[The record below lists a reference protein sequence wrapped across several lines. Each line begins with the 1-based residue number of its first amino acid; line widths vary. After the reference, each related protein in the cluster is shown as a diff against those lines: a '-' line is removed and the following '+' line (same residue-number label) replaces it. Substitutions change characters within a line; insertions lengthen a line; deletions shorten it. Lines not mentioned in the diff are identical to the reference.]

1 MRPGSVGA
9 EFAPPSCP
17 GLRPRP
23 SQAISCRRAAHLR
36 LSRHLRQMSRLP
48 LRARSA
54 LRVPGESWPGAACE
68 GRSRQSSSFPA
79 PMSFA
84 APGRSSLSFDALPA
98 TWRETIGAG
107 RGGCPERSSQPL
119 PRCRAD
125 IPRSATGRVLSPK
138 PVDGRT
144 ADNRNHRATAC
155 EPGTRG
161 RTLRFGT
168 SARIRGDSLDM
179 PCPPRHSTREVE

>member
-1 MRPGSVGA
+1 MRLGSVGA
-9 EFAPPSCP
+9 EFARPSCH

-23 SQAISCRRAAHLR
+23 SPAISCRRAARLR
-36 LSRHLRQMSRLP
+36 LSRRLRQMSRLP

-54 LRVPGESWPGAACE
+54 LRAPDESWPGAACE
-68 GRSRQSSSFPA
+68 GRPRQSSSSPA
-79 PMSFA
+79 PVSFA

-125 IPRSATGRVLSPK
+125 IPRSATSRVSSPK

-144 ADNRNHRATAC
+144 AGNRNHRATAY
-155 EPGTRG
+155 ESGSRG
-161 RTLRFGT
+161 RILRFGT
-168 SARIRGDSLDM
+168 SARIRGDFWDM
-179 PCPPRHSTREVE
+179 PCPPRHSIREVE